1 MYANTH
7 ALLAPIQEEI
17 DLAQANYDEGFT
29 TYQNL
34 DRQLRNETLHI
45 SNLTQERDDLI
56 NQIND
61 LTIELSRAQGIK
73 RQRRTTHKKGKKG
86 KNTKKRRL

>member
-1 MYANTH
+1 MLIPLATSR
-7 ALLAPIQEEI
+7 LLLTIPPKSAEASFWTAEEI
-17 DLAQANYDEGFT
+17 DLAQTNYDEGFT

-56 NQIND
+56 NQIPDDTEYN
-61 LTIELSRAQGIK
+61 
-73 RQRRTTHKKGKKG
+73 KK
-86 KNTKKRRL
+86 KNKDFLMI